1 MNTVRSY
8 LQELINHQGSKPNL
22 PLADAKV
29 MLDFYTYGIVG
40 LLLEN
45 CGKKSLDK
53 EKMAHQIVGL
63 IAKGIETLNE
73 K

>member
-1 MNTVRSY
+1 
-8 LQELINHQGSKPNL
+8 
-22 PLADAKV
+22 